1 VTIPHHKA
9 TFLSGRGHV
18 SFVHLDMM
26 RGLAALFV
34 FAGHLRSFVFQPYV
48 ELAKPGPLDTVV
60 WAFTGFGHEAVVIF
74 FVLSG
79 FFITRSIVLDDQLG
93 RFSWPVYGIKRLSR
107 LWIVLIPCLILTF
120 IWDSLGIS
128 LSGRIFYDGQLYGM
142 YNSGPHLVTGG
153 VDLSLSAFV
162 KNVFFLQTIIAPTF
176 GSNYP
181 LWSLANEF
189 WYYLMFPLLYL
200 SVTQRPRSLLA
211 GAINLGLFVAA
222 CLFVGEGIVLGG
234 IIWLAGA
241 VAYLVY
247 ARGFLAAKLGT
258 SFSLILS
265 SFALL
270 IALAASRMHYH
281 IGFIQDCLIG
291 LATATLVLALSR
303 RETKNKSY
311 RAVARSV
318 ADASY
323 TIYLAHFPFL
333 ALLAGIVLR
342 NQQLPNSA
350 MGYAMFSALGAA
362 TLVYC
367 YAVYWMFERNTA
379 EFRRYCL
386 SKFGLAPGVAVRGVS
401 SYRRQ

>member
-1 VTIPHHKA
+1 MPIPHHKA
-9 TFLSGRGHV
+9 TFSSERAHV

-26 RGLAALFV
+26 RGLAALLV

-60 WAFTGFGHEAVVIF
+60 WALTGFGHEAVVIF

-93 RFSWPVYGIKRLSR
+93 SFSWPVYGIKRLSR

-120 IWDSLGIS
+120 LWDSLGIS
-128 LSGRIFYDGQLYGM
+128 LSGRTFYDGQLYAM
-142 YNSGPHLVTGG
+142 YHSGPHLVTGG

-176 GSNYP
+176 GSNGP

-211 GAINLGLFVAA
+211 GAMNLGLFVAV
-222 CLFVGEGIVLGG
+222 CVFVGEGIVLGG

-281 IGFIQDCLIG
+281 IGFIPDCLIG
-291 LATATLVLALSR
+291 LATATLVLVLSG

-318 ADASY
+318 ADSSY

-386 SKFGLAPGVAVRGVS
+386 SKFGLATGAAVRGLS